1 MSLNKIVGLD
11 IASSSLRAIE
21 ATIKNG
27 AIVNITNIA
36 YMPLKTQII
45 REGSVI
51 SEADLYYAVKE
62 LWERNKIKTKDVA
75 ISVNGQ
81 SVLTRLKD
89 GLPEQ
94 KNQET
99 FDFMLKTQMADSI
112 LSGVQNYYLSATI
125 LDKYYEPKKQEVFCD
140 ALVVGIEK
148 KNLDPIVRALENA
161 GLKVLGVEIAPLAIA
176 RTVLQTPEDATKRY
190 ASIDIGGDL
199 TTVIIHKDGFPE
211 YIRNI
216 TGISGNAINQRIAEE
231 LGVNIKRAE
240 EEKFKALGKENQIA
254 STSTNIFSKNVEVE
268 GLEEGTE
275 EAQRAELINYI
286 VSQEISTAI
295 RHIKDTLT
303 DAITFTDLIDSP
315 IDEVKLSGGGAN
327 INTLVSRLEN
337 EIGIITTF
345 VNPFQNVSFSKEAE
359 KKKETLNVKPHEY
372 TTAFGIIFGG
382 RY

>member
-161 GLKVLGVEIAPLAIA
+161 GLKVRGVEIAPLAIA

>member
-45 REGSVI
+45 REGNVI

-161 GLKVLGVEIAPLAIA
+161 GLKVRGVEIAPLAIA